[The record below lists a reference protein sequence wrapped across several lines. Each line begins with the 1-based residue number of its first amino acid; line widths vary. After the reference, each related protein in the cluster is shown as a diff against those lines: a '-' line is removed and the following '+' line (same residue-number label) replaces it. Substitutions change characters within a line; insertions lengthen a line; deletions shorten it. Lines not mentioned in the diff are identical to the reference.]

1 VSINVK
7 LKIMEDLNE
16 DTEPKIDCKNT
27 DCDECWYNEWCNTYQ
42 DARFDEM
49 WEDCDDNDEDNNE

>member
-1 VSINVK
+1 
-7 LKIMEDLNE
+7 MEDLNE